1 MKTYFLGIMTV
12 VTLVSSCNSDNSKQ
26 IERKPSEHNAKNT
39 LDVDG
44 KYVGVLPCADC
55 EGIETS
61 IILSPEN
68 AFVLETNYLGFE
80 DNKHRKISG
89 KYTWNELGNTI
100 ILEGIDV
107 PNQYFVGENQLF
119 HLDMEGKKITGDL
132 AEKYILK
139 KTIKNNKKQ

>member
-1 MKTYFLGIMTV
+1 MKTSFLGIMTV
-12 VTLVSSCNSDNSKQ
+12 ALILLSCNSGNNKQ
-26 IERKPSEHNAKNT
+26 KTINPSEHNAKNT

-89 KYTWNELGNTI
+89 KYTWHELGNTI

-139 KTIKNNKKQ
+139 KQ

>member
-1 MKTYFLGIMTV
+1 MKTSFLGLMTV
-12 VTLVSSCNSDNSKQ
+12 ASIVFSCNSDNNKQ
-26 IERKPSEHNAKNT
+26 NTINPSEHNAKNT

-80 DNKHRKISG
+80 DKKYRKISG
-89 KYTWNELGNTI
+89 KYT
-100 ILEGIDV
+100 
-107 PNQYFVGENQLF
+107 
-119 HLDMEGKKITGDL
+119 
-132 AEKYILK
+132 
-139 KTIKNNKKQ
+139 